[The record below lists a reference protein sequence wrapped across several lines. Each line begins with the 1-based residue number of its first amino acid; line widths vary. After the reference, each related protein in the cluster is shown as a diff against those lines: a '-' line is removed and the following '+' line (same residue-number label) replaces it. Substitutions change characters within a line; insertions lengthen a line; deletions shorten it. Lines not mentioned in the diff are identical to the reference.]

1 MLWYLILIGV
11 ALGVIGVVY
20 LLARTRIGRIVLAGC
35 VGLVVIGIFGRARAL
50 ESFREIP
57 VQDVTVAQAAQEV
70 AAGAGAVRVVVVY
83 DPSCGL
89 CQRMVP
95 EIARY
100 VRRRARD
107 GARLYAFA
115 LARDANDVRLLLAQN
130 PGSFVGYQLLP
141 YRPGDL
147 GASMAT
153 VNVAI
158 PARFGTPIVNVL
170 ASDGSRAGTWESMD
184 DLTELGLVMDS
195 LLTARGGVDVKAH

>member
-1 MLWYLILIGV
+1 MLSYVILIGV
-11 ALGVIGVVY
+11 ALGVLGAVY

-50 ESFREIP
+50 ESLRQIP
-57 VQDVTVAQAAQEV
+57 VQEVTVVQAAQEV
-70 AAGAGAVRVVVVY
+70 AAGAGAVRVVVIY
-83 DPSCGL
+83 DPLCGL

-107 GARLYAFA
+107 GATLYAFA
-115 LARDANDVRLLLAQN
+115 LARDSDRLRFMLADD
-130 PGSFVGYQLLP
+130 PGAFVGYQLLP
-141 YRPGDL
+141 YQPGEL
-147 GASMAT
+147 SASMAT
-153 VNVAI
+153 VNVAV
-158 PARFGTPIVNVL
+158 PLRFGTPLVNVL
-170 ASDGSRAGTWESMD
+170 ASDGRRAGTWESMD